1 MNMTKINSRFNSHE
15 HMKSVC
21 NGSTVPQASGRTVMR
36 TGSTGL
42 GRRLLRPPF
51 KPWQRQMGAS
61 LMTFLRPAQ
70 HVPGGVKTVRLV
82 R

>member
-1 MNMTKINSRFNSHE
+1 MKMTKINSRLFNSHE

-42 GRRLLRPPF
+42 GRRRLLTH
-51 KPWQRQMGAS
+51 MS
-61 LMTFLRPAQ
+61 T
-70 HVPGGVKTVRLV
+70 
-82 R
+82 